1 VRVGGA
7 IHELAAFGL
16 PEPVLR
22 AWANRFHTG
31 LNDLQQQAVN
41 DYRVLD
47 GRSLLIVAPTSSGKT
62 MIGEMAAVRAVTE
75 GRKAVFLLPYKALTS
90 EKYDEFDALYGT
102 ELGLRVIRCTGDY
115 IDQTAA
121 FARGKYDLACMTY
134 EMFLSLA
141 VSNTATLSQIG
152 LVVLD
157 EAQFVCEPKR
167 GITVELLLT
176 FLIAARE
183 RGIQPQIVALSAV
196 IGDLNYFHE
205 WLGCEALVTDRRPVK
220 LV

>member
-1 VRVGGA
+1 
-7 IHELAAFGL
+7 LAAFGL